1 MAKKVTFITRIIFF
15 DIEAGR
21 ERKVGE
27 EFTVSEKRAKE
38 LVKNLEGLKGKYIVV
53 KEIDKR

>member
-1 MAKKVTFITRIIFF
+1 MAKKVTFITRMVFF
-15 DIEAGR
+15 DIEAER

-38 LVKNLEGLKGKYIVV
+38 LVKNLEGLKHKYIVV